1 MHLFTSVE
9 INKISP
15 QLDYRDFLLIM
26 GSCFATEMGS
36 RLQDI
41 KMNCQLNPFGVLYNP
56 MSIASS
62 LRTLLKNKYP
72 TEDDFISHEG
82 LWHSLSFHGDF
93 SAPTK
98 EGLWRNIQHSLD
110 ANKDVLKQISCL
122 LVTFGSAY
130 VYEWKENG
138 KVVANCHK
146 LPDKLF
152 NRRRLEVS
160 EIVDAYKNLL
170 DDLWQVNPTLRVL
183 FTVSPIRH
191 VRDGLH
197 ENQLS
202 KSTLLLA
209 IDQLKRLFPDKVQ
222 YFPAYELLLD
232 ELRDYRFYADDLV
245 HPSRMAVD
253 YIWQRFSEACFSQD
267 TLMLMKSVK
276 EIKIMME
283 HRPLHPE
290 SEEYVRFL
298 QQIVLKIETLSE
310 KYPYFDFDKEK
321 ESCLTRLNRLH

>member
-9 INKISP
+9 ISKMIP
-15 QLDYRDFLLIM
+15 LLDYSDSLLCM
-26 GSCFATEMGS
+26 GSCFATEIGS
-36 RLQDI
+36 RLQEA
-41 KMNCQLNPFGVLYNP
+41 KMHCQVNPFGVLYNP
-56 MSIASS
+56 MSIATS
-62 LRTLLKNKYP
+62 LRTLLDKKYP
-72 TEDDFISHEG
+72 KEDDFVSYGG
-82 LWHSLSFHGDF
+82 LWHSLSFHGDY
-93 SAPTK
+93 SSLTK
-98 EGLWRNIQHSLD
+98 EGLSENIWHSLD
-110 ANKDVLKQISCL
+110 ACQDVLKQLSCL

-130 VYEWKENG
+130 VYEWKETG

-146 LPDKLF
+146 MPEKLF
-152 NRRRLEVS
+152 NRRRLEVN
-160 EIVDAYKNLL
+160 EIVDAYRILL
-170 DDLWQVNPTLRVL
+170 QDIWQVNPTMRVL

-202 KSTLLLA
+202 KATLLLA
-209 IDQLKRLFPDKVQ
+209 IDQLKQLFPEKVL
-222 YFPAYELLLD
+222 YFPAYELLMD

-245 HPSRMAVD
+245 HPSRVAVD

-267 TLMLMKSVK
+267 TLIAMQSVK

-290 SEEYVRFL
+290 SEEYDRFL
-298 QQIVLKIETLSE
+298 HQILLKIEALSE

>member
-15 QLDYRDFLLIM
+15 QLDYHDFLLSM
-26 GSCFATEMGS
+26 GSCFASEIGT
-36 RLQDI
+36 RLQET
-41 KMNCQLNPFGVLYNP
+41 KMHCQVNPFGVLYNP

-62 LRTLLKNKYP
+62 LHSLLENKFP
-72 TEDDFISHEG
+72 TGDDFIFHDG

-93 SAPTK
+93 SAPTREK
-98 EGLWRNIQHSLD
+98 LQENIQHSFD
-110 ANKDVLKQISCL
+110 ISKDVLKQVSCL

-130 VYEWKENG
+130 VYEWKETG

-146 LPDKLF
+146 LPERCF

-160 EIVDAYKNLL
+160 EIVDACSDLL
-170 DDLWQVNPTLRVL
+170 QDIWLVNPSMRVL

-209 IDQLKRLFPDKVQ
+209 IDQLEHMHSGKVM
-222 YFPAYELLLD
+222 YFPAYELLMD
-232 ELRDYRFYADDLV
+232 ELRDYRFYAEDLL
-245 HPSRMAVD
+245 HPSRVAVD
-253 YIWQRFSEACFSQD
+253 YIWQRFTETCFDQE
-267 TLMLMKSVK
+267 TLMTMKSVK
-276 EIKIMME
+276 EVKIMMD
-283 HRPLHPE
+283 HRPMHPE
-290 SEEYVRFL
+290 SEEYNRFL
-298 QQIVLKIETLSE
+298 HQILLKIETLSE